1 MKTTGAY
8 PGKKNGGAAEKHTV
22 VYSTDVA
29 DASYMDVN
37 VPCQAACPAA
47 TNIPAYIRCLFEQ
60 RYDESYEINRSA
72 NILPGVLGRICSRP
86 CEDRCRHGEPELGKP
101 VNICHIKRAAADF
114 HRAPSGTGRIFPSM
128 EKEIAV
134 VGAGPAGLAA
144 AHDLATIGMK
154 VTLMEAFDE
163 PGGMLKY
170 GIPRFRLPREV
181 LKAEINAIL
190 EKGITLKTGC
200 RVGTHI
206 SLQELLD
213 RHDAVLLAA
222 GCYVSSSLGV
232 PGEKL
237 PGVLS
242 GLEMMMDLEAH
253 RLPELG
259 KRVLV
264 LGAGFTAFDCAR
276 TALRLGAEDVAICIR
291 RTEEDFTVTEDE
303 IFQAKKEG
311 IRILPLMTSS
321 RIVGQNRTEGV
332 EFLRTRPAGV
342 ASDGRRRIEA
352 IEGSEFMLPADSVV
366 VAVGQKPAPFPFPGG
381 EHSDGLLDVSTDHI
395 RTSVPRLYVAGDY
408 MTGPSTVIQA
418 IASGREAA
426 ERIAEDL
433 TGRNFRQKCVRQE
446 ETEATDRQH
455 AWDYLPRQE
464 MPTVEPVGER
474 LTDNSVEVESGFT
487 LDLAAE
493 EAKRCYLCYL
503 HYEIDISRCIYC
515 RYCIDVAPRDCIK
528 LISRVLL
535 NDDGAITGLEETAR
549 WREVNAVVIDNSRC
563 IRCGECVRVCP
574 VDCISVTRVE
584 LVERIHEEGANHA

>member
-8 PGKKNGGAAEKHTV
+8 PGTRNGGATEKHTV

-29 DASYMDVN
+29 DAYYMDVN

-47 TNIPAYIRCLFEQ
+47 TNIPAYIRCLFEH
-60 RYDESYEINRSA
+60 RFDESYEINRLA

-128 EKEIAV
+128 EKEIAI

-144 AHDLATIGMK
+144 AHDMATIGMK
-154 VTLMEAFDE
+154 VTLLEAFDE

-181 LKAEINAIL
+181 LTAEINAIL
-190 EKGITLKTGC
+190 EMGITLKTGC

-206 SLQELLD
+206 LLQELLD

-253 RLPELG
+253 RLPEFG

-342 ASDGRRRIEA
+342 GSDGRRRIEA

-381 EHSDGLLDVSTDHI
+381 ENSDGLLDVSTDHI

-455 AWDYLPRQE
+455 EWDYLPRQE

-503 HYEIDISRCIYC
+503 HYEIDINRCIYC

-528 LISRVLL
+528 LISRVHL